1 MQLTLNM
8 VTAATVASSSAPA
21 NPVTTAAQTT
31 ATTTPA
37 RPEIGS
43 AVPKPQVGTLGGAL
57 VLVLALAVGVL
68 WIMRRVSGGNLR
80 RGGLLQVRDS
90 VSVGQRER
98 VVVVSAGGRD
108 YVLGVAPGHVRHLD
122 TVEGGLSIA
131 TNSEAAAPAAAPSFM
146 AILERSLGRS
156 K

>member
-8 VTAATVASSSAPA
+8 VTAATVAGSSAPA

-108 YVLGVAPGHVRHLD
+108 YVLGVAPGH
-122 TVEGGLSIA
+122 G
-131 TNSEAAAPAAAPSFM
+131 
-146 AILERSLGRS
+146 
-156 K
+156 

>member
-1 MQLTLNM
+1 MLLTLN
-8 VTAATVASSSAPA
+8 TAAVATTAAPA
-21 NPVTTAAQTT
+21 NVVETS
-31 ATTTPA
+31 TPA
-37 RPEIGS
+37 PRTDIGA

-57 VLVLALAVGVL
+57 VLVLLLAVGVL
-68 WIMRRVSGGNLR
+68 WLLRRVSGGNLR

-90 VSVGQRER
+90 VAVGQRER

-108 YVLGVAPGHVRHLD
+108 YVLGVAPGNVRHLD
-122 TVEGGLSIA
+122 TVEGGLSVA
-131 TNSEAAAPAAAPSFM
+131 DASPESAPVAPSFM

>member
-1 MQLTLNM
+1 MVLATTLGSADADGAQPAE
-8 VTAATVASSSAPA
+8 VAAPQASSTVAPRA
-21 NPVTTAAQTT
+21 
-31 ATTTPA
+31 
-37 RPEIGS
+37 EIGA

-57 VLVLALAVGVL
+57 VLVLLLAVGVL
-68 WIMRRVSGGNLR
+68 WLLRRVSGGNLR

-90 VSVGQRER
+90 VAVGQRER

-108 YVLGVAPGHVRHLD
+108 YVLGVAPGNVRHLD
-122 TVEGGLSIA
+122 TVIGGLSVA
-131 TNSEAAAPAAAPSFM
+131 DAASPQPMPAAPSFM

>member
-8 VTAATVASSSAPA
+8 ATAATVVSAAAPA
-21 NPVTTAAQTT
+21 GPVPAAAQTT
-31 ATTTPA
+31 VEPA

-57 VLVLALAVGVL
+57 VLVLVLAVGVL
-68 WIMRRVSGGNLR
+68 WVMRRVSGGNLR

-90 VSVGQRER
+90 VAVGQRER

-108 YVLGVAPGHVRHLD
+108 YVLGVAPGQVRHLD
-122 TVEGGLSIA
+122 TVEGGLSVDTQGEA
-131 TNSEAAAPAAAPSFM
+131 TAAPTAPSFM
-146 AILERSLGRS
+146 AILERSLGRAR
-156 K
+156 